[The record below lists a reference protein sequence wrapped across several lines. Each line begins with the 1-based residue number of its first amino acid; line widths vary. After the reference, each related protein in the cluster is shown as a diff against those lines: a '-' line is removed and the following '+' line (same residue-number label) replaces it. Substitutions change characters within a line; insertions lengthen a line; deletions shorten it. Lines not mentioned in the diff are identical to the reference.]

1 MTTWESS
8 RDDSIF
14 FVCFVFLLV
23 WFGVLGE
30 GGVYLGYLMHKTC
43 VFFIFVAWLIVW
55 SECIVYCVLCWW
67 SFGRG
72 GSHFLHRMGFSGD
85 MV

>member
-23 WFGVLGE
+23 CVGDIGVLGMC
-30 GGVYLGYLMHKTC
+30 GVYLGYLLHETC
-43 VFFIFVAWLIVW
+43 VFFIFVAWWIVC
-55 SECIVYCVLCWW
+55 SGCMVYCVLCGW
-67 SFGRG
+67 
-72 GSHFLHRMGFSGD
+72 
-85 MV
+85 

>member
-1 MTTWESS
+1 MMIASFLCVL
-8 RDDSIF
+8 F
-14 FVCFVFLLV
+14 FCWCVGGEI
-23 WFGVLGE
+23 GVLGVC
-30 GGVYLGYLMHKTC
+30 GVYLGYVVHKTC
-43 VFFIFVAWLIVW
+43 VFFIFVAWWIVW